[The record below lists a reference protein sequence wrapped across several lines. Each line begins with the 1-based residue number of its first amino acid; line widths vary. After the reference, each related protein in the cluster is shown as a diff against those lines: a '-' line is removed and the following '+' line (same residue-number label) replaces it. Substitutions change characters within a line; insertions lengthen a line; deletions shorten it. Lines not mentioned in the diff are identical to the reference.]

1 MEQARKVWIQTSL
14 QQSHTDCLSVGQLL
28 LFATGA
34 LLEAVDF
41 ICILYIMKCNFKSNS
56 NTHEHSRCTCA
67 KIVQV
72 GKKPAQTCQPNQWL
86 FKVT

>member
-1 MEQARKVWIQTSL
+1 MEQAGKAWIQTSL
-14 QQSHTDCLSVGQLL
+14 QESHTVGQLL

-34 LLEAVDF
+34 LFEAVDF